1 MKIEFMQRI
10 QQLSAEEL
18 QKKLDDT
25 RKDLFGLHVNAATA
39 QVKDTS
45 QYKKL
50 RKQIARILTAQQLKE
65 TTLQSATASN
75 K

>member
-1 MKIEFMQRI
+1 MKQVTFMQRA

-18 QKKLDDT
+18 QTRLDSA
-25 RKDLFGLHVNAATA
+25 RQDLLGLRINAATSP
-39 QVKDTS
+39 VKDYS

-50 RKQIARILTAQQLKE
+50 RKQAARILTAMQLRKA
-65 TTLQSATASN
+65 ATVGG

>member
-1 MKIEFMQRI
+1 MKQMGFTQKI

-18 QKKLDDT
+18 QKKLDST
-25 RKDLFGLHVNAATA
+25 RQDLFGLHINSATT
-39 QVKDTS
+39 QVKDSS

-50 RKQIARILTAQQLKE
+50 RKQAARILTVMRSKAIE
-65 TTLQSATASN
+65 SAVS

>member
-1 MKIEFMQRI
+1 MKQMTFMQRA

-18 QKKLDDT
+18 QTKLDSA
-25 RKDLFGLHVNAATA
+25 RQNLLGLRINAASA
-39 QVKDTS
+39 PVKDYS

-50 RKQIARILTAQQLKE
+50 RKQAARLLTAMQLKKA
-65 TTLQSATASN
+65 ATVGS